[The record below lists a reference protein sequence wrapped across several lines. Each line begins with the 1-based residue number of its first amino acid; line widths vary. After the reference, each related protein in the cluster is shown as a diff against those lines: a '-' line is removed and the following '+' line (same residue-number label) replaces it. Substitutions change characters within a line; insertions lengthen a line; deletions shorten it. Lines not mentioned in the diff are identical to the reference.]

1 MRYVTTITISAALG
15 ALALSSCQS
24 DRLPSEPEVAPTASF
39 GAAADHLTVTGS
51 AAFTL
56 PLWYDRWE
64 WTKGDVEVAKEFGS
78 PMIFWGDIV
87 GEGSYTSNLAYK
99 HQYAEDGSQTI
110 TGAAAGKM
118 TLAVSEFL
126 GEPVT
131 GTLDGSVHYHV
142 NQSWVTFV
150 SAVFHGTGDLD
161 GYKVQINMA
170 DGPVWPFPG
179 TYTGTVFEPAVH

>member
-1 MRYVTTITISAALG
+1 MRYVTTITLSVALG

-24 DRLPSEPEVAPTASF
+24 DRLPSEPAVAPTASF
-39 GAAADHLTVTGS
+39 GAAADQVTVTGS

-56 PLWYDRWE
+56 PFWYDRWE
-64 WTKGDVEVAKEFGS
+64 WTKGDVEVAKKFGS

-99 HQYAEDGSQTI
+99 HQYAEDGSHTL
-110 TGAAAGKM
+110 TGQGSGKI

-131 GTLDGSVHYHV
+131 GTLDGTLHYQV
-142 NQSWVTFV
+142 IQNWVLGMKLV
-150 SAVFHGTGDLD
+150 LHGTGDLD
-161 GYKVQINMA
+161 GYSVQLTFPA
-170 DGPVWPFPG
+170 GPWG
-179 TYTGTVFEPAVH
+179 ASGDTYTGTVFGPAVH

>member
-1 MRYVTTITISAALG
+1 MRYVTTITMSFALG
-15 ALALSSCQS
+15 ALALSSCQGE
-24 DRLPSEPEVAPTASF
+24 RLPSEPDVAPTASF
-39 GAAADHLTVTGS
+39 GAAADQVTVSGS
-51 AAFTL
+51 WTLTL
-56 PLWYDRWE
+56 PLWADRTWQTE
-64 WTKGDVEVAKEFGS
+64 GDVELGKGFGS
-78 PMIFWGDIV
+78 PIILAGDIV

>member
-1 MRYVTTITISAALG
+1 MRCVTTITLSVALG

-24 DRLPSEPEVAPTASF
+24 DRLPSEPAVAPTASF
-39 GAAADHLTVTGS
+39 GAAAGQVTVTGS
-51 AAFTL
+51 WTPTL
-56 PLWYDRWE
+56 PLWADRWE
-64 WTKGDVEVAKEFGS
+64 WTEGDVEVAKGFGS
-78 PMIFWGDIV
+78 PIILTGDIV

-161 GYKVQINMA
+161 GYKVQLDLA

-179 TYTGTVFEPAVH
+179 TYTGTVFGPAVH